1 DLCEPNVVTELP
13 KALFKK
19 PKLRDN
25 YSAAGLDCEDGAK
38 LRRPVFGK
46 RNVKK
51 KFDNPGDLCEPNVV
65 TELPKAL
72 FKKPKLRDNYSAAGL
87 DCEDGAKLRRPV
99 FGKRNVKK
107 KFDNP
112 ELSLMAL
119 GLFLMARLRFRVM

>member
-1 DLCEPNVVTELP
+1 MVTLT
-13 KALFKK
+13 

-51 KFDNPGDLCEPNVV
+51 KVDNPDM
-65 TELPKAL
+65 KAIMDTL
-72 FKKPKLRDNYSAAGL
+72 SGTLSSL
-87 DCEDGAKLRRPV
+87 SLLILS
-99 FGKRNVKK
+99 
-107 KFDNP
+107 